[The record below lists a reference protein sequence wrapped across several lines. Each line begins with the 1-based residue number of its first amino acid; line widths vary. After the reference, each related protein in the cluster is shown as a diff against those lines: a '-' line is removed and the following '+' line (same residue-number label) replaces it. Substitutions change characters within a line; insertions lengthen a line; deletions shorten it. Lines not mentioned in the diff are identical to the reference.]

1 MPFQFIKND
10 IAKVRADA
18 LVNAVNPLLKGSADG
33 CAPGEA
39 KLIEGYALP
48 YRYVIHAAVP
58 QWRGGDHGE
67 HKLLASCYRSALM
80 LAEEHGCESAAFS
93 PISFGGHRFPKEEA
107 LEIAVREIRAFLR
120 KSDMMVYLAVSDRT
134 AIQIR
139 KPIFAEIEEALENR
153 PIFGMRECLLS
164 SEEARE
170 SAAPAKFSKR
180 AIEEALAVRGETF
193 SEMLLRKID
202 ERGMTDV
209 ECYKKANIDRK
220 HFSKIRSD
228 RSYRPSKNTVLAFA
242 IALELTLEETDEFL
256 ARAGF
261 AFSSASRFD
270 IIVEYFIN
278 RGIYDIYEIN
288 EALFAFGEKQIGP

>member
-39 KLIEGYALP
+39 KLIEGYVLP

-93 PISFGGHRFPKEEA
+93 LISFGGHGVPREEA

-120 KSDMMVYLAVSDRT
+120 KSDMMVYLAVSDRI

-139 KPIFAEIEEALENR
+139 EPIFAEIEEALESR

-164 SEEARE
+164 S
-170 SAAPAKFSKR
+170 
-180 AIEEALAVRGETF
+180 EEALAVRGETF

-242 IALELTLEETDEFL
+242 IALELTPEETDEFL